1 LKRQIAETATF
12 SWTAILGKKGERK
25 CGEIEGQYV
34 NVVREREKGRGEGER
49 ERVMRREIS
58 FKKVYPP

>member
-1 LKRQIAETATF
+1 MKRQIAETATF

-34 NVVREREKGRGEGER
+34 NVVREREKREREGER
-49 ERVMRREIS
+49 ERGS
-58 FKKVYPP
+58 